1 MKRTQEI
8 NMSNDTLRIILA
20 LVVGAHGIGHILFLV
35 PSLGIA
41 DWGQSTQS
49 WLLTNAL
56 GDTLTRLIGAAI
68 WLLGTLGFG
77 VATFGIFTQTEWW
90 RSLTVASSIVSIVG
104 LALFWANPA
113 ASSAFFAFA
122 FDAAVLVALLVFHWP
137 STTVVGA

>member
-1 MKRTQEI
+1 
-8 NMSNDTLRIILA
+8 MSNDTLRVILA
-20 LVVGAHGIGHILFLV
+20 IVVGAHGVGHILFLV

-68 WLLGTLGFG
+68 WLVATLGFCA
-77 VATFGIFTQTEWW
+77 VAVGIFTQTEWW
-90 RSLTVASSIVSIVG
+90 RSLAVVSAVVSIVG
-104 LALFWANPA
+104 LVLFWANPA
-113 ASSAFFAFA
+113 ASSAYFALA

-137 STTVVGA
+137 STEMIGA